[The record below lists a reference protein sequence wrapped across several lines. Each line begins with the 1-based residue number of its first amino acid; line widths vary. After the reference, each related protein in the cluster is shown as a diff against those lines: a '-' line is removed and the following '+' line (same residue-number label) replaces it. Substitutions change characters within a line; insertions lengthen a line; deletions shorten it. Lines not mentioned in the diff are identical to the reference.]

1 VVLSVNGERQEVQAT
16 TIASLLAVLGYEGTF
31 FAVAR
36 NGDLVRKAD
45 WAQTPIDEDDRIEIV
60 TPRQGG

>member
-1 VVLSVNGERQEVQAT
+1 MDAD
-16 TIASLLAVLGYEGTF
+16 TIAALLAALGYEGTF

-45 WAQTPIDEDDRIEIV
+45 WARTSLAEDDRIEIV